1 MKREKVRREK
11 NQVDLLELKSNNS
24 QIKIALNELNSRLDK
39 AEEKSLNLETGQQE
53 SLKLL
58 KASY

>member
-39 AEEKSLNLETGQQE
+39 AEEKSVNLETGQQE

>member
-24 QIKIALNELNSRLDK
+24 QIKITLNELNSRLDK

>member
-58 KASY
+58 KAK